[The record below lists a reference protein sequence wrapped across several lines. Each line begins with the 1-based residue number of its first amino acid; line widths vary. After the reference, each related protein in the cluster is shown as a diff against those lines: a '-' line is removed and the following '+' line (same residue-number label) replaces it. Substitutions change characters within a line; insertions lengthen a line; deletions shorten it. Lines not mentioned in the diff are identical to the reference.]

1 MNKSI
6 VSKNYGKKQSLIIFI
21 VLSVFLFYGVTTIF
35 TLSRSF
41 AADKVRMV
49 EGLIEDVTP
58 NSIKVRGAYYNITGV
73 PLRNASDKILT
84 WNDLKIG
91 KKVGIFFKNNR
102 ITSILI
108 YEDMVE
114 WGEYEKNNFNN
125 FFIFDSSDF
134 R

>member
-6 VSKNYGKKQSLIIFI
+6 LDRNYGKKQSLIICI

-35 TLSRSF
+35 TLSQSF

-58 NSIKVRGAYYNITGV
+58 NSIKVRGAYYDITGA
-73 PLRNASDKILT
+73 PLLNASDKVLAR
-84 WNDLKIG
+84 NDLKIG

-114 WGEYEKNNFNN
+114 
-125 FFIFDSSDF
+125 
-134 R
+134 

>member
-58 NSIKVRGAYYNITGV
+58 NSIKVRGAYYNITGA
-73 PLRNASDKILT
+73 PLKNASDKTLT
-84 WNDLKIG
+84 RNDLKIG

-114 WGEYEKNNFNN
+114 
-125 FFIFDSSDF
+125 
-134 R
+134 